1 MRLLI
6 FAVVVIA
13 GGYFGSKLYVQW
25 KVAND
30 LDAVL
35 EQIRPFADVTYSG
48 VTASMKGELSVD
60 DVTVRFASFADPLRV
75 DAVTLET
82 PGFLYLLGF
91 DRREFS
97 MPERFGVALTGLR
110 ASLSADYLQTLYE
123 LGAEAQAQ
131 PAAGVLPAVC
141 TSASGGSPAALRT
154 LGYHDLVMDLRMAFR
169 HDADRLDIE
178 LSSHAEEMYDLDLSM
193 KLAGMSDPTALV
205 RGTRPVLVEARMD
218 YVDRSLND
226 RVLNHCRDAHA
237 LEPELVAA
245 AQIEE
250 LKTLARGAGMELD
263 GLILDPYS
271 DFLLGK
277 DRFTVTAKPIR
288 PVDLTQLTLY
298 KPSDVP
304 NLLNLMA
311 EVH

>member
-1 MRLLI
+1 MRLLV

-25 KVAND
+25 KVAKD
-30 LDAVL
+30 LDAML
-35 EQIRPFADVTYSG
+35 EQVRPFADVSYDS
-48 VTASMKGELSVD
+48 VTASMNGELSVQH
-60 DVTVRFASFADPLRV
+60 VTVRLASFNDPLSA

-91 DRREFS
+91 DRRELA

-110 ASLSADYLQTLYE
+110 ASLNADFLQAAYE
-123 LGAEAQAQ
+123 LGQ
-131 PAAGVLPAVC
+131 PEIEPVGGALPAIC
-141 TSASGGSPAALRT
+141 TSASGASPAALRT
-154 LGYHDLVMDLRMAFR
+154 LGYHDLVVDLRVAFR
-169 HDADRLDIE
+169 HDADRLEVE
-178 LSSHAEEMYDLDLSM
+178 LSTHTEAMYDLDISM
-193 KLAGMSDPTALV
+193 KLAGLSDPTALA
-205 RGTRPVLVEARMD
+205 RGTRPVLVEGRMD

-226 RVLNHCRDAHA
+226 RVLKHCADVHSLA
-237 LEPELVAA
+237 PELVVA
-245 AQIEE
+245 AQIDE

-263 GLILDPYS
+263 GLILTPYT

-277 DRFTVTAKPIR
+277 DRFTVTAKPLR

-311 EVH
+311 EAR